1 MPRPL
6 FASAI
11 LGLVVTV
18 TLVPSIAARAAD
30 DCSAGPKY
38 AAPQG
43 SHWYYR
49 VDRASGRHCWF
60 LGAAGAKIRSSAAKA
75 QASDKPS
82 APPAAATAAER
93 PAPQN
98 LFEAIASDD
107 PAEHF
112 STRWPEQTQALSA
125 DPPPAAI
132 GNSYADELDR
142 REARNEAPS
151 AAPAVPASSAA
162 AAPPARTSGVAPMLA
177 ILAGAALAA
186 VAAGT
191 LLKRFAVPRS
201 ALDRRG
207 PAANAVRVDEKPSPA
222 FARPVASAR
231 QPGGVRPP
239 PADVDRPPPKPSD
252 PNLDI
257 EQSLQRLLH
266 SWQRVAA

>member
-6 FASAI
+6 FVSAI

-18 TLVPSIAARAAD
+18 TLAPSIAARAAD

-60 LGAAGAKIRSSAAKA
+60 LGAAGAKIRSSAKA
-75 QASDKPS
+75 QAADKPS
-82 APPAAATAAER
+82 APPAAATAGER

-98 LFEAIASDD
+98 FFEAIASDD
-107 PAEHF
+107 PAERF

-132 GNSYADELDR
+132 GNSYADEPDR
-142 REARNEAPS
+142 REARDEAPS
-151 AAPAVPASSAA
+151 AASAVPASSAA
-162 AAPPARTSGVAPMLA
+162 AAPPARTSGVAPVLA

-239 PADVDRPPPKPSD
+239 PADIDRPPLKPSD